1 MAIGTLPTL
10 QTFLNGPGI
19 CYLWLSTCPQQK
31 SLVHNVAQREV
42 QNATLGWSRI
52 RSHQL
57 FFLCKIIQ
65 KFFHLSSG
73 FHILAIQKNI
83 FMVMGVSMGPR
94 PLRSFWLMLELKE
107 AIFNQFF
114 IKFYVFNFS
123 FLRFV
128 YTSKHYKS
136 SYKCLKRR
144 FPLKN
149 CKKGVPK
156 SVSEHHFC
164 PIIKICGPLH
174 HIFYWNVGGDPGS

>member
-1 MAIGTLPTL
+1 MKIGPAIPEIYNFKVVVWHTKIAYLMAIGTLPTL

-57 FFLCKIIQ
+57 FFSMQDYSKV
-65 KFFHLSSG
+65 LSSVIWFSYPG
-73 FHILAIQKNI
+73 NSKKYFHGNGGLDGAQAPEV
-83 FMVMGVSMGPR
+83 FF
-94 PLRSFWLMLELKE
+94 FWLMLELKE

-128 YTSKHYKS
+128 YTSKH
-136 SYKCLKRR
+136 
-144 FPLKN
+144 
-149 CKKGVPK
+149 
-156 SVSEHHFC
+156 
-164 PIIKICGPLH
+164 
-174 HIFYWNVGGDPGS
+174 

>member
-1 MAIGTLPTL
+1 MAHQNSLPYGHRYTPN
-10 QTFLNGPGI
+10 TADFF
-19 CYLWLSTCPQQK
+19 K
-31 SLVHNVAQREV
+31 
-42 QNATLGWSRI
+42 WSRNLLSLI
-52 RSHQL
+52 KYMSPAKKFGPQRCTARSSKCHPGMEPDKVTPTF

-128 YTSKHYKS
+128 YTSKH
-136 SYKCLKRR
+136 
-144 FPLKN
+144 
-149 CKKGVPK
+149 
-156 SVSEHHFC
+156 
-164 PIIKICGPLH
+164 
-174 HIFYWNVGGDPGS
+174 